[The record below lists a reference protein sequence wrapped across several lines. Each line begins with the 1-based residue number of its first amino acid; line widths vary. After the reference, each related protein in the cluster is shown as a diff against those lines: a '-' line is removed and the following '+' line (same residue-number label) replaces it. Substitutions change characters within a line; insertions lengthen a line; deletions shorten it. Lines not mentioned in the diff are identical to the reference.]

1 MADKQNFNIGNV
13 RQEGRSGYV
22 IESFDKLTNGKADKY
37 VVQSYDNGGY
47 ELVAYLL
54 NPKNSRNKNNQIT
67 AFLVSGIHGDE
78 GSAIGGIYHTVS
90 ALVDRQYSKELTDG
104 FGQIIVVPIV
114 SRSAL
119 DSGTRRNGYVDI
131 NRTFWIDSKNK
142 PEEVKQ
148 LERLVNEFYHPDSPS
163 LFVDFHNDTRY
174 DGSYIL
180 ANTNPKSYDLAD
192 KAIAVL
198 RGIGLPILEEDIRE
212 KTENGTEVVLK
223 NNRGVLHKDAQEAYK
238 GAFGPPPFAR
248 NNDTRYQPVSITLEI
263 NARDPQLARD
273 GYLVASNTI
282 FRYYGEIILANSR

>member
-263 NARDPQLARD
+263 NPRDPQLARD